1 MASRYGT
8 DILISEQQVDEA
20 MNRLKQGADKP
31 QFLLSEIYI
40 GVDRPEDETSVRASV
55 SAFMASPPHPRGAV
69 PRRRHRRVVT
79 GRARAPLPARP

>member
-1 MASRYGT
+1 MTIAPNIRQLIWQKLVAARYGT
-8 DILISEQQVDEA
+8 DILISDQQVDEA

-55 SAFMASPPHPRGAV
+55 E
-69 PRRRHRRVVT
+69 HREQCQ
-79 GRARAPLPARP
+79 GQAQDELRA